1 MKESPQALRAFC
13 DYLNQAPPRS
23 LEKLAEQYRFGTA
36 SDPPTR
42 RINTLKVW
50 SRQHRWQE
58 RVQEHEREIAREA
71 AKKARQQRLQ
81 VARAA
86 RGKGVE
92 ALARLMPDDLA
103 RLPSA
108 VVRLLEYA
116 DSCERR
122 DMGEPDQRVE
132 IGGPDGGELTFTIK
146 LDRAG
151 ADPDAR
157 DV

>member
-1 MKESPQALRAFC
+1 MAVKESPQALRAFS
-13 DYLNQAPPRS
+13 DYLAQTPPRS
-23 LEKLAEQYRFGTA
+23 LDRLVEEYQRRTEGV
-36 SDPPTR
+36 PTR
-42 RINTLKVW
+42 QLSRLKEW
-50 SRQHRWQE
+50 STQHHWQE
-58 RVQEHEREIAREA
+58 RVLEHERQIAQEA

-92 ALARLMPDDLA
+92 ALALLAPPDLA

-108 VVRLLEYA
+108 LVRLLEYA
-116 DSCERR
+116 DACERK
-122 DMGEPDQRVE
+122 DMGEPDQRVALE
-132 IGGPDGGELTFTIK
+132 GKDGAPIVFTVN

-151 ADPDAR
+151 ADDG

>member
-1 MKESPQALRAFC
+1 LRAFS
-13 DYLNQAPPRS
+13 DYLAQTPPRS
-23 LEKLAEQYRFGTA
+23 LERLAESYCHQSATKA
-36 SDPPTR
+36 PPPTH
-42 RINTLKVW
+42 RIETLKEW

-58 RVQEHEREIAREA
+58 RVLEHEREIAREA

-92 ALARLMPDDLA
+92 GLALLAPVDLA
-103 RLPSA
+103 KLPSA
-108 VVRLLEYA
+108 LVRLLEYA
-116 DSCERR
+116 DACERK
-122 DMGEPDQRVE
+122 DMGEPDQRLE
-132 IGGPDGGELTFTIK
+132 LGGPDGSPIRFTVR

-151 ADPDAR
+151 ADDG